1 MVELKP
7 LEKPKIEDPPRPI
20 SKVITTHPQVEDP
33 KREKSSFDKP
43 HEIEKKEA
51 RQKEHLVDHYSINI
65 NNIIVE
71 IRIISREEKPVPI
84 YDVSITNISENTKL
98 ILEKIREE
106 FVSKINIEEIE
117 DLGSDEMSDIRER
130 FQKEINGLITK
141 YFPKTDQKTAD
152 MLINYML
159 QESLGLG
166 KIEILLKDKNLEE
179 IVINNHIEPV
189 WVYHKKYGWLETT
202 VHIPSESK
210 IRHYATMIGRE
221 IGKEITN
228 LNPLMDAHLLT
239 GDRVNATLAPISNKG
254 NTITIRKFATDPWTI
269 TKFIKQNA
277 ISFEAAALI
286 WLAIQNELSM
296 LIAGGTGS
304 GKTSM
309 LNVVSNFFPPN
320 QRIISI
326 EDTRELVL
334 PNNLHWVPM
343 EIRMPNPE
351 GKGGVSMLDLLIN
364 SLRMRPDRI
373 LVGEIRRKAEA
384 EVLLEAMHT
393 GHSVYSTVHAN
404 TAEEVITRLT
414 NPPIDIPKPVISS
427 LSLIIVQNRNRRTNK
442 RRTLQIAEVLPNGEL
457 NILMRLNVQK
467 DELENVNPSKT
478 VLERLKLYSGMTDTE
493 IQEDLKLKTRILKW
507 MVKND
512 VDEIHKIGMIFARYY
527 TGTLKLGDEDG
538 SL

>member
-1 MVELKP
+1 MTKLKP
-7 LEKPKIEDPPRPI
+7 L
-20 SKVITTHPQVEDP
+20 
-33 KREKSSFDKP
+33 DKP
-43 HEIEKKEA
+43 QESKETPNLSSPSYVGPEKKTEKLEKKEEKK
-51 RQKEHLVDHYSINI
+51 KERLVDHYQINI
-65 NNIIVE
+65 NNILVDIH
-71 IRIISREEKPVPI
+71 IIWKEEKPVPI
-84 YDVSITNISENTKL
+84 YDVSITNISEHTKL

-106 FVSKINIEEIE
+106 FVSKINIGEIE
-117 DLGSDEMSDIRER
+117 DLGTDQMSDIRER

-179 IVINNHIEPV
+179 VVINNHTEPV

-202 VHIPSESK
+202 VHIPSEGR

-228 LNPLMDAHLLT
+228 LNPLMDAHLLS
-239 GDRVNATLAPISNKG
+239 GDRVNATLNPISTKG
-254 NTITIRKFATDPWTI
+254 NTITIRKFAADPWTI
-269 TKFIKQNA
+269 TKFINQNV
-277 ISFEAAALI
+277 ISFEAAALV
-286 WLAIQNELSM
+286 WLAIQNELSI

-309 LNVVSNFFPPN
+309 LNVISNFFPPN
-320 QRIISI
+320 QRMISI

-334 PNNLHWVPM
+334 PKNLHWIPM
-343 EIRMPNPE
+343 ETRLPNPE

-393 GHSVYSTVHAN
+393 GHSVYSTIHAN
-404 TAEEVITRLT
+404 NAEEVMTRLT
-414 NPPIDIPKPVISS
+414 NPPIDVPKPVISS

-442 RRTLQIAEVLPNGEL
+442 RRTLQIAEVLPNGDL
-457 NILMRLNVQK
+457 NMLMRLNVQR
-467 DELENVNPSKT
+467 DELENVNPSRT
-478 VLERLKLYSGMTDTE
+478 VLERLKLYSGMTDAE
-493 IQEDLKLKTRILKW
+493 IQEDLKVKTHILKW
-507 MVKND
+507 LVKNNIDD
-512 VDEIHKIGMIFARYY
+512 VHKIGMIFSRYY
-527 TGTLKLGDEDG
+527 TGTLKLEEEDG
-538 SL
+538 NS

>member
-1 MVELKP
+1 MTELKP
-7 LEKPKIEDPPRPI
+7 L
-20 SKVITTHPQVEDP
+20 
-33 KREKSSFDKP
+33 DKP
-43 HEIEKKEA
+43 QESKETPNLSSPSYVGPEKKTEKLEKKEVK
-51 RQKEHLVDHYSINI
+51 QKERLVDHYQINI
-65 NNIIVE
+65 NNILVDIH
-71 IRIISREEKPVPI
+71 IIWKEEKPVPI
-84 YDVSITNISENTKL
+84 YDVSITNISEHTKL

-106 FVSKINIEEIE
+106 FVSKINIGEIE
-117 DLGSDEMSDIRER
+117 DLGTDQMTDIRER

-179 IVINNHIEPV
+179 VVINNHTEPV

-202 VHIPSESK
+202 VHIPSEGR

-228 LNPLMDAHLLT
+228 LNPLMDAHLLS
-239 GDRVNATLAPISNKG
+239 GDRVNATLNPISTKG
-254 NTITIRKFATDPWTI
+254 NTITIRKFAADPWTI
-269 TKFIKQNA
+269 TKFINQNV
-277 ISFEAAALI
+277 ISFEAAALV
-286 WLAIQNELSM
+286 WLAIQNELSI

-309 LNVVSNFFPPN
+309 LNVISNFFPPN
-320 QRIISI
+320 QRMISI

-334 PNNLHWVPM
+334 PKNLHWIPM
-343 EIRMPNPE
+343 ETRLPNPE

-393 GHSVYSTVHAN
+393 GHSVYSTIHAN
-404 TAEEVITRLT
+404 NAEEVITRLT

-457 NILMRLNVQK
+457 NLLMRFNVQK
-467 DELENVNPSKT
+467 DELENVNPSRT
-478 VLERLKLYSGMTDTE
+478 VLERLKLYSGMTDKE
-493 IQEDLKLKTRILKW
+493 IQEDLKVKTHILKW
-507 MVKND
+507 LVKNNIDD
-512 VDEIHKIGMIFARYY
+512 VHKIGMIFSRYY
-527 TGTLKLGDEDG
+527 TGTLKLEEEDG
-538 SL
+538 NS